1 MTTAE
6 RADDVAEVRR
16 VLHGGDR
23 TAPGTLYSHS
33 VRRKAVVVGFGLLI
47 LALPAHAAQ
56 EAGTKAMTI
65 RLVSTT
71 TSFRLLVDRPPKGSL
86 SKGDVQWAKSTLT
99 NVVPQFGRP
108 KDAVVGS
115 DVATLTVGAPGQA
128 RLKGTAK
135 LPGGTIRIAALVVS
149 GLAPARIS
157 IVGGTGAFASARGT
171 VEVRSLNASGTRAL
185 NVYRL
190 RLP

>member
-1 MTTAE
+1 MS
-6 RADDVAEVRR
+6 
-16 VLHGGDR
+16 L
-23 TAPGTLYSHS
+23 S
-33 VRRKAVVVGFGLLI
+33 LLI
-47 LALPAHAAQ
+47 LALPAQAAHGT
-56 EAGTKAMTI
+56 GTKAMTI
-65 RLVSTT
+65 QLVSTT
-71 TSFRLLVDRPPKGSL
+71 TSFRLLVDRAPKGSL
-86 SKGDVQWAKSTLT
+86 SKGDVQWARSTLS

-108 KDAVVGS
+108 RNAVVGS

-128 RLKGTAK
+128 RLRGTAK
-135 LPGGTIRIAALVVS
+135 LPGGTLRITGLVS

-190 RLP
+190 RLL